1 MDGQICMVT
10 GATSG
15 LGEITAR
22 ELAKMGATVVMVA
35 RNEDKA
41 QRLQNEIQSNGGTAD
56 TIIGDLSSMAEVRQV
71 AATFKDRYSALH
83 VLLNNAGAVFTDY
96 QETVDGYERT
106 FALNHLSYFL
116 LTNLLLDV
124 IKASGTPERNARI
137 VNVSSDAHR
146 GVKIDWDDLQNKKSY
161 GTGFAAYGE
170 SKLENILFT
179 FELARRLEAEHAD
192 VTANALHPGLVST
205 GFGKNNGIL
214 TKIMLTLL
222 KPFAL
227 NAEQGAQTQIYL
239 TTSPEVENV
248 TGKYFAKSK
257 VSQPSKQARKIEDWQ
272 RLWEVSEQ
280 MTDLHEKTVV

>member
-1 MDGQICMVT
+1 MDGRICMVT

-22 ELAKMGATVVMVA
+22 ELATMGATVVIVA

-41 QRLQNEIQSNGGTAD
+41 RRLQNEIQSNGGTAD
-56 TIIGDLSSMAEVRQV
+56 IIIGDLSSMAEVRQV
-71 AATFKDRYSALH
+71 AATFKSRYDTLH
-83 VLLNNAGAVFTDY
+83 VLINNAGAVFTDY

-146 GVKIDWDDLQNKKSY
+146 GAKIDWDDLQNKKSY

-179 FELARRLEAEHAD
+179 FELARRLEAENAD
-192 VTANALHPGLVST
+192 VTVNALHPGLVST
-205 GFGKNNGIL
+205 GFGKNNGIIS
-214 TKIMLTLL
+214 KIMLTLL

-227 NAEQGAQTQIYL
+227 NAEQGAETQIYL
-239 TTSPEVENV
+239 ATSPEVENV
-248 TGKYFAKSK
+248 TGKYFAKRK

-272 RLWEVSEQ
+272 RLWQVSEQ
-280 MTDLHEKTVV
+280 MTGLHENALV

>member
-280 MTDLHEKTVV
+280 MTDLHEKR